1 MSEAFPPLPL
11 PPLPPTGG
19 APIPPPGWSQPAGEV
34 LCKAS
39 FWQRF
44 AAWLVDVVLLFVAGQ
59 FITALVPGGM
69 MLGVVGAFVYWTY
82 FEGVT
87 GQTLG
92 KTALNIKIIDPE
104 TGDVIGYGRGVGRY
118 FSKIV
123 SGLAIGLGFFWM
135 LWDPQKQT
143 WHDKLVRSVVVAL

>member
-1 MSEAFPPLPL
+1 MSDGFVPPLP
-11 PPLPPTGG
+11 PPPPTGG
-19 APIPPPGWSQPAGEV
+19 APIPPAGWSPPVRPMLQ
-34 LCKAS
+34 KAT

-44 AAWLVDVVLLFVAGQ
+44 AAWLIDVVLLFVAVELV
-59 FITALVPGGM
+59 TALIPGAAL
-69 MLGVVGAFVYWTY
+69 LGVLGGFAYWTY

-104 TGDVIGYGRGVGRY
+104 TGDVIGFGRGIGRY

-123 SGLAIGLGFFWM
+123 SGLVIGLGFFWM
-135 LWDPQKQT
+135 LWDPQQQT
-143 WHDKLVRSVVVAL
+143 WHDKMVRSVVIAL